1 MQTAPFR
8 AIKGRGRRR
17 RRYLAWR
24 GRSAAEPISELLS
37 LFLLSLCFLHH
48 RFLLQGVEEARAVSR
63 IVRVRPAAPPT
74 CFPVLCVEA
83 NRDRHLS
90 AALFAIRSLLLIVVN
105 PCPHRGLYSS
115 VLSFARNHK
124 YILVVF
130 LPVSLSIRVLC
141 VVGPCPCVIHG
152 RA

>member
-1 MQTAPFR
+1 MLPNRFR
-8 AIKGRGRRR
+8 
-17 RRYLAWR
+17 
-24 GRSAAEPISELLS
+24 SFS
-37 LFLLSLCFLHH
+37 LRPCSLSLCFLLHH
-48 RFLLQGVEEARAVSR
+48 FLLQGFEEARAVSR

-90 AALFAIRSLLLIVVN
+90 AALFAIRSPLFVVII
-105 PCPHRGLYSS
+105 PCPITGCNTSICYL
-115 VLSFARNHK
+115 LARNHK
-124 YILVVF
+124 FTFVCLC
-130 LPVSLSIRVLC
+130 LPVSLSIRVHC